1 MPIGSVYLLGTSSKM
16 WQTVYNSALAFTSC
30 LHSASRSVR
39 GERLGPSKVFPGHV
53 HSSTYECGLL
63 DSQESIGDFW
73 CSPGPCKGHLIL
85 KLYLLSVLVKVL
97 FASTVSLS
105 QAAAVLSNCWWL
117 FSTDSPGRKLFAV
130 SELWVGSNKDKLH
143 E

>member
-97 FASTVSLS
+97 FASTAITVSGSCSVKQLLMIIFNRFPRKKIVCSEWALS
-105 QAAAVLSNCWWL
+105 
-117 FSTDSPGRKLFAV
+117 
-130 SELWVGSNKDKLH
+130 WVK
-143 E
+143 